1 LSRKLKSAAYA
12 KNPPNAPE
20 GEYVVVQYD
29 TNFENKSGAVE
40 TVVPNLE
47 KDGKWR
53 VSGYFIK

>member
-1 LSRKLKSAAYA
+1 MI
-12 KNPPNAPE
+12 ND
-20 GEYVVVQYD
+20 VVIQYD
-29 TNFENKSGAVE
+29 TDFEHKSGAVE